1 MLLYIAG
8 MVWDLGEAMRKKAVF
23 ESARLMDFDFR
34 QRVRAT
40 RLLARKLG
48 LNEAALVGEI
58 ALRDEAALLDLIA
71 EQSSLSREDLAR
83 VYEHSSGEARQQLIA
98 ERGDPTPNRLG

>member
-1 MLLYIAG
+1 
-8 MVWDLGEAMRKKAVF
+8 MVFDLGKAMRKKEEF
-23 ESARLMDFDFR
+23 ESGRLLDFEFR

-48 LNEAALVGEI
+48 VDEAALVGEI
-58 ALRDEAALLDLIA
+58 ALR
-71 EQSSLSREDLAR
+71 REDDLLALVASQTAR
-83 VYEHSSGEARQQLIA
+83 SRDDIASVYGQCLGEARRQVIA